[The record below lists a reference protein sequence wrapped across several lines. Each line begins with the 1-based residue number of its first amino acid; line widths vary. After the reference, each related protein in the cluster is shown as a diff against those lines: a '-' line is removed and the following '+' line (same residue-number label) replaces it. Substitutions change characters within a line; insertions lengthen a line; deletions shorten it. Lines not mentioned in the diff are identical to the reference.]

1 MKARFL
7 GLKTVVSKQGQRW
20 IPNSVLLIAL
30 ILRKEGS
37 VSLTVQPM
45 TAIWREGRQ
54 PNFDPFGRAV
64 TPPNTPPSVSCCS
77 NTPLHP
83 QSFVWIW
90 IPLLPPLG
98 RSTEAVVCTYLALIP
113 VIPTY
118 HCAFSSGTTHKWS
131 SSCRSWSP
139 RLWARQVKGKR
150 PHSSEYLGLLPRPPH
165 HPIRNLQGG
174 IIYRRE
180 FRNSQFLSFLPGK
193 KGEPL
198 ISVFIAPRGGE
209 E

>member
-139 RLWARQVKGKR
+139 RLWARQVIGKR
-150 PHSSEYLGLLPRPPH
+150 PHSSEYLGLLPRPLH